1 MNTFQKLLFPIV
13 VVFMVIVGFL
23 YSYIPQI
30 IAANTVRQAVASSE
44 HTVTQFKILRD
55 VYSKTV
61 LSEIL
66 AHTTLSVGTDVQQDN
81 GVIPLPAT
89 LVQEI
94 SRRLHDK
101 GTQIRLY
108 SPHPFP
114 NRKDRQLDEFGTTAW
129 EALSKDPTSTY
140 FKEYHSAGKS
150 YIRVA
155 VSDVLSN
162 QTCVNCH
169 NQITVPTGTQWKIGD
184 LRGILEVK
192 TDITQPIQN
201 GIVISRHIIFALLV
215 GLLSITLTLLIT
227 YRAAVQK
234 RLTACITAMDKIANS
249 DGICRDKLPEAGN
262 DDIGHLSQTFN
273 KMSSRLNASLQS
285 LKQERTLL
293 DNKVKT
299 RTRELEV
306 ATQHANNANKAK
318 SQFLAVMSHELR
330 TPLNGMLGMAQIMS
344 TSQQS
349 EQQPEQQRQLNI
361 LLESGQHLLSLL
373 NDILDFSKIEQN
385 KLELE
390 IHTFQLA
397 DLIEPI
403 EATYKPICHKK
414 NLAFDLNT
422 TLPLTTMLRSDKS
435 RIRQVIY
442 NILSNAVKFTESG
455 GIDLSIH
462 TEKCGSCSE
471 SLLVVTISDSG
482 IGIRKERLKHIFE
495 PFTQA
500 ESSTTR
506 CYGGTGL
513 GLAIVKQLTG
523 LMSGSARVES
533 TLGKGTTFTVSMR
546 VDIIDSQRNEQAES
560 LTDSTPA
567 SEPLPEKLKVLI
579 VEDNKIN
586 AMVAQSFCQR
596 LGYRVTI
603 AKDGSQAI
611 DTLRQEH
618 FDLILMDNHMPT
630 MDGLTATKIIR
641 QQLKLDTI
649 IFACTADILKKN
661 QNEFL
666 DAGADTILSKPILDV
681 KFRETLRQF
690 SRQFKEQLNQQTV
703 ACSTA
708 TELISYRKLIEQCDG
723 NERKVL
729 QLLQHFITSMSCEY
743 ESLPLYY
750 RSDSYQQLALS
761 ANNIRQIATDYRL
774 ASLKAMATYIVAV
787 ANTGNPPKL
796 EVIRDLSRLMKK
808 NIEQASYYL
817 HKPERKSGV
826 STSYNKLQQSN

>member
-1 MNTFQKLLFPIV
+1 
-13 VVFMVIVGFL
+13 MVILGFL
-23 YSYIPQI
+23 YSYIPHI
-30 IAANTVRQAVASSE
+30 IAVNTVRQAVAASE

-66 AHTTLSVGTDVQQDN
+66 AHTTLSVGTDVQHDN

-89 LVQEI
+89 LVQEV

-108 SPHPFP
+108 SPYPFP
-114 NRKDRQLDEFGTTAW
+114 NRKDRQLDEFGLAAW
-129 EALSKDPTSTY
+129 QALSKNPASTF
-140 FKEYHSAGKS
+140 FKEYNSDGRS

-169 NQITVPTGTQWKIGD
+169 NQIADPTGNQWQVGD
-184 LRGILEVK
+184 LRGILEVQ
-192 TDITQPIQN
+192 TDITLPIRN
-201 GIVISRHIIFALLV
+201 GIVISRYITFALLV

-227 YRAAVQK
+227 YRVTVQK
-234 RLTACITAMDKIANS
+234 RLSACISAMDKVANS
-249 DGICRDKLPEAGN
+249 DGICRYKLPENGN
-262 DDIGHLSQTFN
+262 DDISHLSQTFN
-273 KMSSRLNASLQS
+273 KMSSRLNTSLQS

-306 ATQHANNANKAK
+306 ATQQANNANKAK

-349 EQQPEQQRQLNI
+349 ERQPEQQRQLNI

-414 NLAFDLNT
+414 NLTFNLDT
-422 TLPLTTMLRSDKS
+422 TLPPATMLRSDKS

-471 SLLVVTISDSG
+471 SLLIITISDSG
-482 IGIRKERLKHIFE
+482 IGIRKERLKRIFE

-523 LMSGSARVES
+523 LMSGSAKVES

-546 VDIIDSQRNEQAES
+546 VDIIDSIDNEQSKAP
-560 LTDSTPA
+560 TDSATV
-567 SEPLPEKLKVLI
+567 ELLPEKLKVLI

-586 AMVAQSFCQR
+586 ALVAQSFCQR
-596 LGYRVTI
+596 IGYRVTI
-603 AKDGSQAI
+603 VKDGAQAI
-611 DTLRQEH
+611 DTLRQEC
-618 FDLILMDNHMPT
+618 FNLILMDNHMPT
-630 MDGLTATKIIR
+630 MDGLSATRIIR

-666 DAGADTILSKPILDV
+666 DAGADAILSKPILDV
-681 KFRETLRQF
+681 KFREALCQF
-690 SRQFKEQLNQQTV
+690 SPRINQQFNQQPE
-703 ACSTA
+703 SRPQG
-708 TELISYRKLIEQCDG
+708 TELISYRDLIEQCDG
-723 NERKVL
+723 NEHKVL
-729 QLLQHFITSMSCEY
+729 QLLQHFIQSMSCEY
-743 ESLPLYY
+743 ESLPIYY
-750 RSDSYQQLALS
+750 HSDSYQQLAMS
-761 ANNIRQIATDYRL
+761 ADNIRQIATDYKL
-774 ASLKAMATYIVAV
+774 APLKAMATYIVAV

-808 NIEQASYYL
+808 NIEQASYFL
-817 HKPERKSGV
+817 HSPERKSGV
-826 STSYNKLQQSN
+826 SIGYNKLQQSN

>member
-13 VVFMVIVGFL
+13 VVFMVILGFL
-23 YSYIPQI
+23 YSYIPHI

-66 AHTTLSVGTDVQQDN
+66 AHTTLSVGTDVQHDN

-89 LVQEI
+89 LVQEV

-108 SPHPFP
+108 SPYPFP
-114 NRKDRQLDEFGTTAW
+114 NRKDRQLDEFGLAAW
-129 EALSKDPTSTY
+129 QALSKDPASTF
-140 FKEYHSAGKS
+140 FKEYNSDGRS

-169 NQITVPTGTQWKIGD
+169 NQIADPSGNQWRVGD
-184 LRGILEVK
+184 LRGILEVQ

-201 GIVISRHIIFALLV
+201 GIVISRYITFALLV

-227 YRAAVQK
+227 YRVTVQK
-234 RLTACITAMDKIANS
+234 RLSACITAMDKIANS
-249 DGICRDKLPEAGN
+249 DGICRDKLPESGS
-262 DDIGHLSQTFN
+262 DDISHLSQTFN

-306 ATQHANNANKAK
+306 ATQQANNANRAK

-330 TPLNGMLGMAQIMS
+330 TPLNGMLGMAQIMT
-344 TSQQS
+344 TSQP
-349 EQQPEQQRQLNI
+349 EHQPEQQRQLNI

-390 IHTFQLA
+390 IHSFKLA

-403 EATYKPICHKK
+403 EATYKPICHEK
-414 NLAFDLNT
+414 NLTFNLDT
-422 TLPLTTMLRSDKS
+422 TLPPTTILRSDKS

-455 GIDLSIH
+455 GINLSIQ

-471 SLLVVTISDSG
+471 SLLIVTISDSG
-482 IGIRKERLKHIFE
+482 IGIRKERLKRIFE

-523 LMSGSARVES
+523 LMSGSAKVES

-546 VDIIDSQRNEQAES
+546 VDIIDSMGDKCADTMTTCVES
-560 LTDSTPA
+560 

-586 AMVAQSFCQR
+586 ALVAQSFCQR
-596 LGYRVTI
+596 IGYRVTI
-603 AKDGSQAI
+603 VKDGAQAI
-611 DTLRQEH
+611 DTLRQER

-630 MDGLTATKIIR
+630 MDGLSATRIIR

-649 IFACTADILKKN
+649 IFACTADVLKKN

-666 DAGADTILSKPILDV
+666 EAGADAILSKPILDV
-681 KFRETLRQF
+681 KFREALCQF
-690 SRQFKEQLNQQTV
+690 SPRLNQQLNQQTG
-703 ACSTA
+703 SRPQDS
-708 TELISYRKLIEQCDG
+708 ELISYRDLIEQCDG
-723 NERKVL
+723 NEHKVL
-729 QLLQHFITSMSCEY
+729 QLLQHFIQSMSCEY
-743 ESLPLYY
+743 ESLPIYY
-750 RSDSYQQLALS
+750 HSDSYQQLAMS
-761 ANNIRQIATDYRL
+761 ADNIRQIATDYKL

-808 NIEQASYYL
+808 NIEQASYFL
-817 HKPERKSGV
+817 HKPEGKSGV
-826 STSYNKLQQSN
+826 STAYNGLQQSN